1 MDEQKPPHTYLGFQK
16 RQRLISLQSIDKN
29 EVLCCRIKAFSMSV
43 FLRKKDDFCSHPFQT
58 GKFWFAVV
66 QFL

>member
-43 FLRKKDDFCSHPFQT
+43 FLEKKMIFVPFQT

>member
-29 EVLCCRIKAFSMSV
+29 EVLCCRIKTFLMSV
-43 FLRKKDDFCSHPFQT
+43 FLGKKMIFVPVLFKQENS
-58 GKFWFAVV
+58 G
-66 QFL
+66 LL